1 MRNFKQKMFCGIVN
15 ASLMAET
22 VVQIRSEITMNV
34 DVSVDIQWKVAF
46 GKNIMFIILVQLFVG
61 LNLLIWRKVFWF
73 WFSNYMWRN
82 YSHGS

>member
-34 DVSVDIQWKVAF
+34 DVSVDIQ
-46 GKNIMFIILVQLFVG
+46 
-61 LNLLIWRKVFWF
+61 
-73 WFSNYMWRN
+73 
-82 YSHGS
+82 